1 MAYNLR
7 PMASATD
14 EGQRLRRDIGWNLV
28 SVFLLGAVG
37 LGLNFLIGGWWGAEA
52 LGSFTL
58 VTIPFFAFA
67 VAGACG
73 LQYAALRAVAEQ
85 PDDRPRVAAVTVG
98 ALVPGLVLA
107 ALVTILFILLRG
119 PMGDLL
125 ESPAVTAGVLY
136 AAPGLFCFA
145 VNKIILGVTNGLR
158 RMRAYAMYT
167 SLRYTLIAV
176 GLVLARVLE
185 LRAEQLP
192 VIWTIAECSLFVVL
206 LVELF
211 STVDVLRGFS
221 GDWRRWAREHL
232 DFGTRGVL
240 ATLASEVNSK
250 IDVWL
255 LGVALPDSRVGIY
268 SLASALYEGA
278 MQIAVVLQNNLN
290 PIIAKSLAEGDRS
303 AVEALSRRVRKWF
316 VPAMVAM
323 CGIAAFC
330 YPFLIPQLLGDPA
343 FADGAPVFGIM
354 MAGLALAS
362 PWLPVNQFLLMA
374 SRPGWYTVSIS
385 IVLATNFVGNLALIP
400 LFEVRGAAVATATSM
415 VVSALLVF
423 VMSRRIVGVKI

>member
-7 PMASATD
+7 PMADATD
-14 EGQRLRRDIGWNLV
+14 EGHRLRRDIGWNLV
-28 SVFLLGAVG
+28 SVVLLGAVG
-37 LGLNFLIGGWWGAEA
+37 LGLNFLIGGWWGADA

-85 PDDRPRVAAVTVG
+85 PGDRSRVAAVAVG
-98 ALVPGLVLA
+98 ALVPGIALA
-107 ALVTILFILLRG
+107 VLVTVLFVALRG

-176 GLVLARVLE
+176 GLVLARVLDI
-185 LRAEQLP
+185 RAEQLP

-211 STVDVLRGFS
+211 ATVDVLRGFS

-232 DFGTRGVL
+232 DFGARGVL

-255 LGVALPDSRVGIY
+255 LGVALPDNRVGIY

-290 PIIAKSLAEGDRS
+290 PLIAKQLANGERS
-303 AVEALSRRVRKWF
+303 EVEALARRVRRWF

-323 CGIAAFC
+323 CGIAALC
-330 YPFLIPQLLGDPA
+330 YPFFIPKLLGDPA

>member
-7 PMASATD
+7 AMANATD
-14 EGQRLRRDIGWNLV
+14 EGHRLRRDISWNLV
-28 SVFLLGAVG
+28 SVFMLGAVG
-37 LGLNFLIGGWWGAEA
+37 LGLNFLIGGWWGANA

-73 LQYAALRAVAEQ
+73 LQYAVLRAVAER
-85 PDDRPRVAAVTVG
+85 PDDRERVAVVTVG
-98 ALVPGLVLA
+98 ALAPGIVLA
-107 ALVTILFILLRG
+107 AIVTLAFIAMRG

-125 ESPAVTAGVLY
+125 ESRAVTEGVLY

-145 VNKIILGVTNGLR
+145 LNKIILGVTNGLR
-158 RMRAYAMYT
+158 RMRAFAMYT
-167 SLRYTLIAV
+167 SLRYTLIGV
-176 GLVLARVLE
+176 GLILARLLE

-192 VIWTIAECSLFVVL
+192 VIWTFAECTLFLVL

-221 GDWRRWAREHL
+221 GNWLKWAREHL
-232 DFGTRGVL
+232 DFGARGVL
-240 ATLASEVNSK
+240 ATLAAEVNSK

-255 LGVALPDSRVGIY
+255 LGVALTDDRVGIY

-278 MQIAVVLQNNLN
+278 MQLAVVLQNNLN
-290 PIIAKSLAEGDRS
+290 PIMAKSLAAGQPAD
-303 AVEALSRRVRKWF
+303 VEALARRVRRWF
-316 VPAMVAM
+316 VPAMV
-323 CGIAAFC
+323 GICALAAIA
-330 YPFLIPQLLGDPA
+330 YPVIIPRLLGDPA

-362 PWLPVNQFLLMA
+362 PLLPVNQFLLMA
-374 SRPGWYTVSIS
+374 GRPGWYTVSIS
-385 IVLATNFVGNLALIP
+385 IVLAVNFVGNLALIP
-400 LFEVRGAAVATATSM
+400 LFEVRGAAVATASSM

-423 VMSRRIVGVKI
+423 VMARRIAGVRI